1 MSVSILGVRVDNV
14 TMEEAVSRVGEMVA
28 AGGSHY
34 VVTPNAEFVVAAQ
47 TDSEFRGI
55 LNRADLAIPDGVGI
69 LAAAKYLTSD
79 FSAKPWF
86 FRLVLYFI
94 YGLQIGWAV
103 LFDRKFLDVVSSR
116 VSGSDLVPRLVQN
129 ASRKGWSVFLLGA
142 ERGVAERVSQLL
154 TNCYPSLRV
163 LGALSGN
170 PKLRFDKE
178 VRGAVK
184 DISRGEHIDLL
195 FVAYGHKKQ
204 EKWIARNLSY
214 LDVSVAVGVGGTFD
228 FISGEVQ
235 RAPCW
240 LQELGLEWFFRLMMQ
255 PWRWKR
261 VFRAAVVF
269 PWLVFKKKLT
279 GPQYHSSRPVGTR
292 VRG

>member
-204 EKWIARNLSY
+204 EKWIA
-214 LDVSVAVGVGGTFD
+214 DHMGKIKVPWMIGVGAAFD
-228 FISGEVQ
+228 FHAGTVK
-235 RAPCW
+235 RAP
-240 LQELGLEWFFRLMMQ
+240 LLFRKAGLEWLYRVCFEPRMI
-255 PWRWKR
+255 KR
-261 VFRAAVVF
+261 NIFSFMVILFAIKERFAGRHRILNI
-269 PWLVFKKKLT
+269 PK
-279 GPQYHSSRPVGTR
+279 S
-292 VRG
+292 